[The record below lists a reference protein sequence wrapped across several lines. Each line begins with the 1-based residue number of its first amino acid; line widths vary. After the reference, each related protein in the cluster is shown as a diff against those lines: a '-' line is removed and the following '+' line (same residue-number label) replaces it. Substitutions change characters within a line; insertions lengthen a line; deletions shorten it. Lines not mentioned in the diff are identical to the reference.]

1 MNLLSLVNLILAP
14 FLAIFVIVSP
24 FISSKPKRVKNF
36 SLIFSGLHLL
46 YSLCLLIFF
55 APQDS
60 GFAYQT
66 EFTIFGKSWLEPL
79 GISFNFAV
87 DSLSMSLV
95 ILSSL
100 IFFLSIV
107 ISRNAICSKQKIYYA
122 MMFLFESAILGIFCS
137 RDMFAFFFF
146 WMLALIPIYFLL
158 SFWGEEKEGK
168 NAMNFVI
175 YSIVAGFFILFGTL
189 CIYFSNLGTEIP
201 LTGNIDLIDV
211 GNSFYPQ
218 WFKYVMFA
226 CFFIGFGTKLPVVPF
241 HNWLPND
248 IERAALPS
256 TMLISGILLNIGV
269 YGLIRFNL
277 QLFPEIFEYFA
288 PYLVLW
294 GCINVIYATL
304 RLIKETNLKRMGAY
318 LAIFMTGTILTGLG
332 SLSETGF
339 QGAVFQ
345 MISLGII
352 LTSFMFIIGVFYLRT
367 KSCEIDK
374 MAGIGTNFP
383 KLSVFFKIAFFS
395 TVCIPGLISFPG
407 WLMSVMGLYISD
419 LNPKLSLT
427 VTAVIF
433 FALLIISCIFVATF
447 KKIFSKET
455 KNIIIVEKLSQSEI
469 FVLSVLVFLI
479 VFFGIFP
486 MILFNFFD
494 TSLYL
499 ISSIWQV

>member
-1 MNLLSLVNLILAP
+1 MDLLSLVNLIIAP

-55 APQDS
+55 APQNN

-66 EFTIFGKSWLEPL
+66 ELTIFGKSWLEPL

-95 ILSSL
+95 LLSSL

-107 ISRNAICSKQKIYYA
+107 ISRNAICSKQKVYYA

-146 WMLALIPIYFLL
+146 WMLALIPLYFLL
-158 SFWGEEKEGK
+158 TFWGEEKEGR
-168 NAMNFVI
+168 NAMNFVL
-175 YSIVAGFFILFGTL
+175 YSIIAGFFILFGTL

-218 WFKYVMFA
+218 WFKYLMFA
-226 CFFIGFGTKLPVVPF
+226 SFFIGFGTKLPIVPL

-248 IERAALPS
+248 IDRAALPS
-256 TMLISGILLNIGV
+256 AMLISGILLNIGV

-277 QLFPEIFEYFA
+277 QIFPEIFEYFA
-288 PYLVLW
+288 PFLVIW
-294 GCINVIYATL
+294 GGINIIYATI

-318 LAIFMTGTILTGLG
+318 LAIFITGTILAGLG
-332 SLSETGF
+332 SLTETGF

-345 MISLGII
+345 MISLGVI
-352 LTSFMFIIGVFYLRT
+352 LTAFLFIAGVFYLRT
-367 KSCEIDK
+367 NSCDVDK
-374 MAGIGTNFP
+374 LESIGTKFP
-383 KLSVFFKIAFFS
+383 KFSVFFKIVFLS

-407 WLMSVMGLYISD
+407 WLMSVLGLYISD
-419 LNPKLSLT
+419 LNQKLSLI
-427 VTAVIF
+427 VTAVAF
-433 FALLIISCIFVATF
+433 LALLTVSCIFINAF
-447 KKIFSKET
+447 KKIFAVENENLNT
-455 KNIIIVEKLSQSEI
+455 VEKLSKSEI

-479 VFFGIFP
+479 VILGIFP